1 MTMKRLFL
9 IAAIIPTLFSCTG
22 LNVKRALN
30 DVETYI
36 MESPDSALTVLE
48 SIERSSLKTQRSKA
62 HHALLHAMALDK
74 NYIDVTDDSLAQ
86 VAVDFYQKHGPMRNR
101 ARALYYLGKSYYY
114 QEEYDKAILE
124 YSKAEKIAEK
134 CDSLFLGMIYT
145 AMSYTYNN
153 TYNSIGEQTFVQKA
167 YDVFTDIDAEQYIR
181 ISKYRMAVSFHNND
195 DYDYAVKVYKEIIG
209 ESTSADYIMT
219 QSIIDMTHSML
230 EMDEVDYYTIDSLF
244 RKARNEYEAE
254 FEEKDYWA
262 WAYSL
267 YRIGKNAEANKLIEG
282 IKVSDEMTA
291 NFWKSRISAY
301 LNDYQ
306 TAYTY
311 DKLTN
316 KNQNNVIENL
326 LTESLATYQRDY
338 YRTQLESSEY
348 KIKTRTIGLIAIIIF
363 TSLLSIIIFLLIV
376 RYVKKQQEEKDRLLE
391 YAEEIK
397 RQLNDAEQ
405 NNDFSELKRKYLS
418 LYKSRFETIG
428 TLTDQYYQSE
438 GRTDF
443 ESLMFKKVTS
453 LINEV
458 KNDSKNRKAF
468 EAMLDN
474 DLDGIMTNIRNEM
487 PKLKELDYSIFSY
500 LIIGFDA
507 TTISRLLDMSVNNIY
522 AHKRRLRI
530 KIEERNPEHA
540 AQFLEILS

>member
-1 MTMKRLFL
+1 
-9 IAAIIPTLFSCTG
+9 
-22 LNVKRALN
+22 
-30 DVETYI
+30 
-36 MESPDSALTVLE
+36 MERPDSALTVLE
-48 SIERSSLKTQRSKA
+48 SIERSRLKTQRNKA
-62 HHALLHAMALDK
+62 QHALLHAMVLDK
-74 NYIDVTDDSLAQ
+74 NYIDVTDDSIAQ
-86 VAVDFYQKHGPMRNR
+86 VAVDFYQKHGPMKNR
-101 ARALYYLGKSYYY
+101 ARALYYLGIAYFNQK
-114 QEEYDKAILE
+114 QYDKAILE
-124 YSKAEKIAEK
+124 YSKAEKIAKK
-134 CDSLFLGMIYT
+134 CDSLYLGMIYT

-153 TYNSIGEQTFVQKA
+153 TYNSIGELTYAQKA
-167 YDVFTDIDAEQYIR
+167 SDVFTDINAKQYMR
-181 ISKYRMAVSFHNND
+181 SSKYRMAVSFHNND
-195 DYDYAVKVYKEIIG
+195 DYNNAVKVYNELID
-209 ESTSADYIMT
+209 ESSSIDYIMI
-219 QSIIDMTHSML
+219 QSIAGMAHSML
-230 EMDEVDYYTIDSLF
+230 EMDEVDYHIIDSLF
-244 RKARNEYEAE
+244 RKAKFEYGAE
-254 FEEKDYWA
+254 FEDKDYWA

-267 YRIGKNAEANKLIEG
+267 YRIGKNAEANKLIKG
-282 IKVSDEMTA
+282 IKVSDEMIA

-316 KNQNNVIENL
+316 KNQNKVIENL

-348 KIKTRTIGLIAIIIF
+348 KIKTRTIGLIAIIML
-363 TSLLSIIIFLLIV
+363 TTLLSIIILLLIV
-376 RYVKKQQEEKDRLLE
+376 RYVKKQQEEKDRLFE

-405 NNDFSELKRKYLS
+405 NKDYSELKRKYLS

-500 LIIGFDA
+500 LIVGFDA
-507 TTISRLLDMSVNNIY
+507 TTISCLLDESVNNIY

-540 AQFLEILS
+540 AQFLEMLS

>member
-1 MTMKRLFL
+1 MKRLFL

-36 MESPDSALTVLE
+36 MESPDSSLTVLE
-48 SIERSSLKTQRSKA
+48 SIERSRLKTQRNKA
-62 HHALLHAMALDK
+62 QHALLHAMALDK
-74 NYIDVTDDSLAQ
+74 NYIDVTDDSLAH
-86 VAVDFYQKHGPMRNR
+86 VAVDFYQKHGPLKNR
-101 ARALYYLGKSYYY
+101 ARALYYLGIAYFNQK
-114 QEEYDKAILE
+114 QYDKAILE

-153 TYNSIGEQTFVQKA
+153 TYNSIGEQTFAQNA
-167 YDVFTDIDAEQYIR
+167 YDVFTDIDAEQYMR
-181 ISKYRMAVSFHNND
+181 SSKYRMAVSFHNND
-195 DYDYAVKVYKEIIG
+195 DYNNAVKVYNELID
-209 ESTSADYIMT
+209 ESSSIDYIMI
-219 QSIIDMTHSML
+219 QSIAGMAHSML

-267 YRIGKNAEANKLIEG
+267 YRIGKKDEADKLISE
-282 IKVSDEMTA
+282 IQVSDEMTA
-291 NFWKSRISAY
+291 NFWKSRIAIYRQDYKAAY
-301 LNDYQ
+301 H
-306 TAYTY
+306 Y
-311 DKLTN
+311 DKMTVHS
-316 KNQNNVIENL
+316 QNNIINDIL
-326 LTESLATYQRDY
+326 AESLATYQTEY
-338 YRTQLESSEY
+338 YKSQLETSEY

-363 TSLLSIIIFLLIV
+363 TSFLSIIIFLLIV
-376 RYVKKQQEEKDRLLE
+376 RYVKKQQEEKDRLFE

-397 RQLNDAEQ
+397 RQLSDAEQ
-405 NNDFSELKRKYLS
+405 NNNYSVLKRKYLS

-443 ESLMFKKVTS
+443 ESLILKKVTS

-540 AQFLEILS
+540 AQFLEMLS

>member
-1 MTMKRLFL
+1 MRRFFL
-9 IAAIIPTLFSCTG
+9 IIATLGSILSCTSHNISRT
-22 LNVKRALN
+22 LKNV
-30 DVETYI
+30 ESYI
-36 MESPDSALTVLE
+36 MERPDSALTVLE
-48 SIERSSLKTQRSKA
+48 SIERSSLKTQRSMA

-74 NYIDVTDDSLAQ
+74 NYIDVTDDSIAQ
-86 VAVDFYQKHGPMRNR
+86 VAVDYFQKHGPMKNR
-101 ARALYYLGKSYYY
+101 ARALYYLGVAYFNQK
-114 QEEYDKAILE
+114 EYDKAILE
-124 YSKAEKIAEK
+124 YSKAEKVAEK
-134 CDSLFLGMIYT
+134 CDSLYLGMIYT
-145 AMSYTYNN
+145 AMSYAYNN
-153 TYNSIGEQTFVQKA
+153 TYNSIGELTYAQKA
-167 YDVFTDIDAEQYIR
+167 SDVFTDINAEQYIR
-181 ISKYRMAVSFHNND
+181 SSKYRMAVSLHNND
-195 DYDYAVKVYKEIIG
+195 DYDNAVKIFKELID
-209 ESTSADYIMT
+209 ESKSADYIMT
-219 QSIIDMTHSML
+219 QSTIDMAHSIL
-230 EMDEVDYYTIDSLF
+230 EMEEVDYINIDSLF
-244 RKARNEYEAE
+244 RKAKNEYGAG
-254 FEEKDYWA
+254 FEDEDYWA

-267 YRIGKNAEANKLIEG
+267 YRIGKKAEADKLISE
-282 IKVSDEMTA
+282 IQVSDEMTA
-291 NFWKSRISAY
+291 NFWKSRIAVYRQDYKAAY
-301 LNDYQ
+301 H
-306 TAYTY
+306 Y
-311 DKLTN
+311 DKMTVHS
-316 KNQNNVIENL
+316 QNNIINDIL
-326 LTESLATYQRDY
+326 SESLATYQTEY
-338 YRTQLESSEY
+338 YKSQLETSEY

-363 TSLLSIIIFLLIV
+363 TSFLSIIIFLLIV
-376 RYVKKQQEEKDRLLE
+376 RYIKRQQEEKNKLFE

-474 DLDGIMTNIRNEM
+474 DLNGIMTNIRNEM

-500 LIIGFDA
+500 LIVGFDA

-540 AQFLEILS
+540 AQFLEMLI

>member
-1 MTMKRLFL
+1 MRRFFL
-9 IAAIIPTLFSCTG
+9 IIATLGSILSCTSHNISRT
-22 LNVKRALN
+22 LKNV
-30 DVETYI
+30 ESYI
-36 MESPDSALTVLE
+36 MERPDSALTVLE
-48 SIERSSLKTQRSKA
+48 SIERSHLKTPRNRA

-74 NYIDVTDDSLAQ
+74 NYIDVTDDSIAQ
-86 VAVDFYQKHGPMRNR
+86 VAVDYYSRKGADKNK
-101 ARALYYLGKSYYY
+101 ARAYYYLGLAYYY

-124 YSKAEKIAEK
+124 YSKAERIAEK
-134 CDSLFLGMIYT
+134 CDSLYLGMAYATMSHIY
-145 AMSYTYNN
+145 NR
-153 TYNSIGEQTFVQKA
+153 TYNSHVELIYAQKA

-219 QSIIDMTHSML
+219 QSIIDMAHSML

-244 RKARNEYEAE
+244 RKARNEYKAE

-267 YRIGKNAEANKLIEG
+267 YRIGKNTEADKLIEG
-282 IKVSDEMTA
+282 IKGSDEIIA
-291 NFWKSRISAY
+291 HFWKSRIAAY
-301 LNDYQ
+301 LKDYEA
-306 TAYTY
+306 AYIY
-311 DKLTN
+311 DKSTVKDQN
-316 KNQNNVIENL
+316 KIVENL

-338 YRTQLESSEY
+338 YQTQLESSEY
-348 KIKTRTIGLIAIIIF
+348 KVKVRTIGLIVIITLTF
-363 TSLLSIIIFLLIV
+363 LLSIIIFLLIA
-376 RYVKKQQEEKDRLLE
+376 RYIKKQQEEKDKLFE

-397 RQLNDAEQ
+397 RQLNEAEQ
-405 NNDFSELKRKYLS
+405 NNDYSLLKRKYLA

-428 TLTDQYYQSE
+428 TLTDQYFQAD
-438 GRTDF
+438 GRTDI

-458 KNDSKNRKAF
+458 KNDSKNRKVF

-487 PKLKELDYSIFSY
+487 PKLKELDFSIFSY
-500 LIIGFDA
+500 LIVGFDA
-507 TTISRLLDMSVNNIY
+507 TTISRLLDISVNNIY
-522 AHKRRLRI
+522 AHKHRLRI

-540 AQFLEILS
+540 AQFLEMLS

>member
-1 MTMKRLFL
+1 MRRFFL
-9 IAAIIPTLFSCTG
+9 IIATLGSILSCTSHNISRT
-22 LNVKRALN
+22 LKNV
-30 DVETYI
+30 ESYI
-36 MESPDSALTVLE
+36 MERPDSALTVLE
-48 SIERSSLKTQRSKA
+48 SIERSRLKTQRNKA
-62 HHALLHAMALDK
+62 QHALLHAMVLDK
-74 NYIDVTDDSLAQ
+74 NYIDVTDDSIAQ
-86 VAVDFYQKHGPMRNR
+86 VAVDFYQKHGPMKNR
-101 ARALYYLGKSYYY
+101 ARALYYLGIAYFNQK
-114 QEEYDKAILE
+114 QYDKAILE
-124 YSKAEKIAEK
+124 YSKAEKIAKK
-134 CDSLFLGMIYT
+134 CDSLYLGMIYT

-153 TYNSIGEQTFVQKA
+153 TYNSIGELTYAQKA
-167 YDVFTDIDAEQYIR
+167 SDVFTDINAKQYMR
-181 ISKYRMAVSFHNND
+181 SSKYRMAVSFHNND
-195 DYDYAVKVYKEIIG
+195 DYNNAVKVYNELID
-209 ESTSADYIMT
+209 ESSSIDYIMI
-219 QSIIDMTHSML
+219 QSIAGMAHSML
-230 EMDEVDYYTIDSLF
+230 EMDEVDYHIIDSLF
-244 RKARNEYEAE
+244 RKAKFEYGAE
-254 FEEKDYWA
+254 FEDKDYWA

-267 YRIGKNAEANKLIEG
+267 YRIGKNAEANKLIKG
-282 IKVSDEMTA
+282 IKVSDEMIA

-316 KNQNNVIENL
+316 KNQNKVIENL

-348 KIKTRTIGLIAIIIF
+348 KIKTRTIGLIAIIML
-363 TSLLSIIIFLLIV
+363 TTLLSIIILLLIV
-376 RYVKKQQEEKDRLLE
+376 RYVKKQQEEKDRLFE

-474 DLDGIMTNIRNEM
+474 DLDGIITNIRNEM

-530 KIEERNPEHA
+530 KIEELNPEHA
-540 AQFLEILS
+540 SQFLEILS

>member
-1 MTMKRLFL
+1 MKRLFL
-9 IAAIIPTLFSCTG
+9 IAAIIPTLFSCTD
-22 LNVKRALN
+22 LNVKRVLN

-62 HHALLHAMALDK
+62 HHALLHAMAFDK

-101 ARALYYLGKSYYY
+101 ARALYYLGKSYFY
-114 QEEYDKAILE
+114 QKEYDKAILE

-153 TYNSIGEQTFVQKA
+153 TYNSIGEQTFAQKA

-181 ISKYRMAVSFHNND
+181 SSKYRMAVSLHNND
-195 DYDYAVKVYKEIIG
+195 DYDNAVKVYKEIIG

-244 RKARNEYEAE
+244 RKARKEYEAE

-267 YRIGKNAEANKLIEG
+267 YRIGKKDEADKLISE
-282 IKVSDEMTA
+282 IQVSDEMTA
-291 NFWKSRISAY
+291 NFWKSRIAIYRQDYKAAY
-301 LNDYQ
+301 H
-306 TAYTY
+306 Y
-311 DKLTN
+311 DKMTVHS
-316 KNQNNVIENL
+316 QNNIINDIL
-326 LTESLATYQRDY
+326 AESLATYQTEY
-338 YRTQLESSEY
+338 YKSQLETSEY

-376 RYVKKQQEEKDRLLE
+376 RYVKKQQEEKDRLFE

-405 NNDFSELKRKYLS
+405 DNDYSELKRKYLS

-474 DLDGIMTNIRNEM
+474 DLDGIMTNIRSEM

-500 LIIGFDA
+500 LIVGFDA
-507 TTISRLLDMSVNNIY
+507 TTISRLLDESVNNIY
-522 AHKRRLRI
+522 ARKRRLRI
-530 KIEERNPEHA
+530 KIKERNPEHA
-540 AQFLEILS
+540 AQFLEMIN

>member
-1 MTMKRLFL
+1 MRRFFL
-9 IAAIIPTLFSCTG
+9 IIATLGSILSCTSHNISRT
-22 LNVKRALN
+22 LKNV
-30 DVETYI
+30 ESYI
-36 MESPDSALTVLE
+36 MERPDSALTVLE
-48 SIERSSLKTQRSKA
+48 SIERSSLKTQRSMA

-74 NYIDVTDDSLAQ
+74 NYIDVTDDSIAQ
-86 VAVDFYQKHGPMRNR
+86 VAVDYFQKHGPMKNR
-101 ARALYYLGKSYYY
+101 ARALYYLGVAYFNQK
-114 QEEYDKAILE
+114 EYDKAILE
-124 YSKAEKIAEK
+124 YSKAEKVAEK
-134 CDSLFLGMIYT
+134 CDSLYLGMIYT
-145 AMSYTYNN
+145 AMSYAYNN
-153 TYNSIGEQTFVQKA
+153 TYNSIGELTYAQKA
-167 YDVFTDIDAEQYIR
+167 SDVFTDINAEQYIR
-181 ISKYRMAVSFHNND
+181 SSKYRMAVSLHNND
-195 DYDYAVKVYKEIIG
+195 DYDNAVKIFKELID
-209 ESTSADYIMT
+209 ESKSADYIMT
-219 QSIIDMTHSML
+219 QSTIDMAHSIL
-230 EMDEVDYYTIDSLF
+230 EMEEVDYINIDSLF
-244 RKARNEYEAE
+244 RKAKNEYGAG
-254 FEEKDYWA
+254 FEDEDYWA

-267 YRIGKNAEANKLIEG
+267 YRIGKKAEADKLISE
-282 IKVSDEMTA
+282 IQVSDEMTA
-291 NFWKSRISAY
+291 NFWKSRIAVYRQDYKAAY
-301 LNDYQ
+301 H
-306 TAYTY
+306 Y
-311 DKLTN
+311 DKMTVHS
-316 KNQNNVIENL
+316 QNNIINDIL
-326 LTESLATYQRDY
+326 SESLATYQTEY
-338 YRTQLESSEY
+338 YKSQLETSEY

-363 TSLLSIIIFLLIV
+363 TSFLSIIIFLLIV
-376 RYVKKQQEEKDRLLE
+376 RYIKRQQEEKNKLFE

-474 DLDGIMTNIRNEM
+474 DLDGIITNIRNEM

-500 LIIGFDA
+500 LIVGFDA

-540 AQFLEILS
+540 AQFLEMLS

>member
-1 MTMKRLFL
+1 MRRFFL
-9 IAAIIPTLFSCTG
+9 IIATLGSILSCTSHNISRT
-22 LNVKRALN
+22 LKNV
-30 DVETYI
+30 ESYI
-36 MESPDSALTVLE
+36 MERPDSALTVLE
-48 SIERSSLKTQRSKA
+48 SIERSSLKTQRNKA
-62 HHALLHAMALDK
+62 HHALLYAMALDK
-74 NYIDVTDDSLAQ
+74 NYIDVTNDSIAQ
-86 VAVDFYQKHGPMRNR
+86 VAVDFYQKRGPIKNR
-101 ARALYYLGKSYYY
+101 ARAHYYLGKSFFY
-114 QEEYDKAILE
+114 QSEYDKAILE
-124 YSKAEKIAEK
+124 YSKAEKVAEK
-134 CDSLFLGMIYT
+134 CDSLYLGIIYT

-153 TYNSIGEQTFVQKA
+153 TYNSIGELTYAQKA
-167 YDVFTDIDAEQYIR
+167 SDVFTDINAKQYMR
-181 ISKYRMAVSFHNND
+181 SSKYRMAVSFHNND
-195 DYDYAVKVYKEIIG
+195 DYNNAVKVYNELID
-209 ESTSADYIMT
+209 ESSSIDYIMI
-219 QSIIDMTHSML
+219 QSIAGMAHSML
-230 EMDEVDYYTIDSLF
+230 EMDEVDYHIIDSLF
-244 RKARNEYEAE
+244 RKAKFEYGAE
-254 FEEKDYWA
+254 FEDKDYWA

-291 NFWKSRISAY
+291 NFWKSRIAAY

-306 TAYTY
+306 AAYNY

-348 KIKTRTIGLIAIIIF
+348 KIKTRTIGLIAIIML
-363 TSLLSIIIFLLIV
+363 TTLLSIIILLLIV
-376 RYVKKQQEEKDRLLE
+376 RYVKKQQEEKDRLFE

-405 NNDFSELKRKYLS
+405 NKDYSELKRKYLS

-458 KNDSKNRKAF
+458 KNDSKNRKVF

-487 PKLKELDYSIFSY
+487 PKLKELDFSIFSY
-500 LIIGFDA
+500 LIVGFDA
-507 TTISRLLDMSVNNIY
+507 TTISRLLDISVNNIY

-540 AQFLEILS
+540 AQFLEMLS

>member
-1 MTMKRLFL
+1 MKRLFL

-22 LNVKRALN
+22 LNVKHVLN

-74 NYIDVTDDSLAQ
+74 NYIDVTDDSIAQ
-86 VAVDFYQKHGPMRNR
+86 VAVDFYQKRGPMRNR
-101 ARALYYLGKSYYY
+101 ARALYYLGVAYFNQK
-114 QEEYDKAILE
+114 EYDKAILE
-124 YSKAEKIAEK
+124 YSKAEEVSKN
-134 CDSLFLGMIYT
+134 CDSLYLGMTY
-145 AMSYTYNN
+145 ASMSYTYNQ
-153 TYNSIGEQTFVQKA
+153 TYNSIEELNCINKA
-167 YDVFTDIDAEQYIR
+167 IEVFEAINADNYIR
-181 ISKYRMAVSFHNND
+181 S
-195 DYDYAVKVYKEIIG
+195 VKFSLGVGYQNTDNYNSALKIFKEII
-209 ESTSADYIMT
+209 ESSDDI
-219 QSIIDMTHSML
+219 
-230 EMDEVDYYTIDSLF
+230 DYYTIKALLCSAHCMIETDSVDYITVNNIFTKVKDYQADLT
-244 RKARNEYEAE
+244 
-254 FEEKDYWA
+254 EKDYWA

-267 YRIGKNAEANKLIEG
+267 YRTGKKAEAKKLIDG

-291 NFWKSRISAY
+291 NFWKSRIAAY

-306 TAYTY
+306 KAYIY
-311 DKLTN
+311 DELTD
-316 KNQNNVIENL
+316 KSQNNVVENI

-338 YRTQLESSEY
+338 YQTQLESTKY
-348 KIKTRTIGLIAIIIF
+348 KVKTRTIGLIAIIIF
-363 TSLLSIIIFLLIV
+363 TSLLSIIIFLLII
-376 RYVKKQQEEKDRLLE
+376 RYIKKQQTEKDRLLE

-405 NNDFSELKRKYLS
+405 NNDYSELKRKYLS

-428 TLTDQYYQSE
+428 TLTDQYFQTD
-438 GRTDF
+438 GRTDI

-474 DLDGIMTNIRNEM
+474 DLDGIMTNIRREM

-500 LIIGFDA
+500 LIVGFDA

-540 AQFLEILS
+540 VQFLEMLS

>member
-30 DVETYI
+30 DVEAYI

-62 HHALLHAMALDK
+62 HHALLHARALDK

-101 ARALYYLGKSYYY
+101 ARALYYLGVAYFNQK
-114 QEEYDKAILE
+114 EYDKAILE
-124 YSKAEKIAEK
+124 YSKAEKVAEK
-134 CDSLFLGMIYT
+134 CDSLYLGMIYT
-145 AMSYTYNN
+145 AMSYAYNN
-153 TYNSIGEQTFVQKA
+153 TYNSIGELTYAQKA
-167 YDVFTDIDAEQYIR
+167 SNVFTDINAEQYIR
-181 ISKYRMAVSFHNND
+181 SSKYRMAVSLHNND
-195 DYDYAVKVYKEIIG
+195 NYDNAVKIFKEIID
-209 ESTSADYIMT
+209 ESKSADYIMT
-219 QSIIDMTHSML
+219 QSTIDMAHSIL
-230 EMDEVDYYTIDSLF
+230 EMEEVDYINIDSLF
-244 RKARNEYEAE
+244 RKAKNEYGAG
-254 FEEKDYWA
+254 FEDKDYWA

-267 YRIGKNAEANKLIEG
+267 YRIEKKAEADKLISE
-282 IKVSDEMTA
+282 IQVSDEMTA
-291 NFWKSRISAY
+291 NFWKSRIAVYRQDYKAAY
-301 LNDYQ
+301 H
-306 TAYTY
+306 Y
-311 DKLTN
+311 DKMTVHS
-316 KNQNNVIENL
+316 QNNIINDIL
-326 LTESLATYQRDY
+326 AESLATYQTEY
-338 YRTQLESSEY
+338 YKSQLETSEY

-363 TSLLSIIIFLLIV
+363 TSFLSIIIFLLIV
-376 RYVKKQQEEKDRLLE
+376 RYIKRQQEEKDKLFE

-474 DLDGIMTNIRNEM
+474 DLDGIMTNIRSEM

-500 LIIGFDA
+500 LIVGFDA
-507 TTISRLLDMSVNNIY
+507 TTISRLLDESVNNIY
-522 AHKRRLRI
+522 ARKRRLRI

>member
-1 MTMKRLFL
+1 MRRFFL
-9 IAAIIPTLFSCTG
+9 IIATLGSILSCTSHNISRT
-22 LNVKRALN
+22 LKNV
-30 DVETYI
+30 ESYI
-36 MESPDSALTVLE
+36 MERPDSALTVLE

-86 VAVDFYQKHGPMRNR
+86 VAVDFYQKRGPMRNR
-101 ARALYYLGKSYYY
+101 ARAQYYLGVAYFNQK
-114 QEEYDKAILE
+114 EYDKAILE

-134 CDSLFLGMIYT
+134 CDSLYLGIIYT

-153 TYNSIGEQTFVQKA
+153 TYNSIGELTYAKKA
-167 YDVFTDIDAEQYIR
+167 SDVFTEIYAGQYIR
-181 ISKYRMAVSFHNND
+181 SSKYRMAISFHNND
-195 DYDYAVKVYKEIIG
+195 DYENAVKVFKEIID
-209 ESTSADYIMT
+209 ESTSADYIMS
-219 QSIIDMTHSML
+219 QSTIDMAHSMI

-244 RKARNEYEAE
+244 RKARNEYKAE

-282 IKVSDEMTA
+282 IKVSDEMIA

-316 KNQNNVIENL
+316 KNQNKVIENL

-338 YRTQLESSEY
+338 YQSQLESSEY
-348 KIKTRTIGLIAIIIF
+348 KIKTRTIGLIVIIIL
-363 TSLLSIIIFLLIV
+363 TILLSIITFLLIV
-376 RYVKKQQEEKDRLLE
+376 RYIKRQQEEKNKLFE

-474 DLDGIMTNIRNEM
+474 DLNGIMTNIRNEM

-540 AQFLEILS
+540 AQFLEMLI

>member
-1 MTMKRLFL
+1 MRRFFL
-9 IAAIIPTLFSCTG
+9 IIATLGSILSCTSHNISRT
-22 LNVKRALN
+22 LKNV
-30 DVETYI
+30 ESYI
-36 MESPDSALTVLE
+36 MERPDSALTVLE
-48 SIERSSLKTQRSKA
+48 SIERSSLKTQRNKA
-62 HHALLHAMALDK
+62 HHALLYAMALDK
-74 NYIDVTDDSLAQ
+74 NYIDVTNDSIAQ
-86 VAVDFYQKHGPMRNR
+86 VAVDFYQKRGPIKNR
-101 ARALYYLGKSYYY
+101 ARAHYYLGKSFFY
-114 QEEYDKAILE
+114 QSEYDKAILE
-124 YSKAEKIAEK
+124 YSKAEKVAEK
-134 CDSLFLGMIYT
+134 CDSLYLGMTY
-145 AMSYTYNN
+145 ASMSYTYNQ
-153 TYNSIGEQTFVQKA
+153 TYNSIEELKCIHKA
-167 YDVFTDIDAEQYIR
+167 VDVFEAIKADNYIR
-181 ISKYRMAVSFHNND
+181 SVKFSLGVGYQNTD
-195 DYDYAVKVYKEIIG
+195 DYNSALKIFKEII
-209 ESTSADYIMT
+209 ESSNI
-219 QSIIDMTHSML
+219 
-230 EMDEVDYYTIDSLF
+230 VDYYTIQSLLCSAHCMIETDAVDYITINNIF
-244 RKARNEYEAE
+244 SKVKKYQTELTEN
-254 FEEKDYWA
+254 DYWA

-267 YRIGKNAEANKLIEG
+267 YRIGKNAEANKLIKG
-282 IKVSDEMTA
+282 IKVSDEMIA

-316 KNQNNVIENL
+316 KNQNKVIENL

-348 KIKTRTIGLIAIIIF
+348 KIKTRTIGLIAIIML
-363 TSLLSIIIFLLIV
+363 TTLLSIIILLLIV
-376 RYVKKQQEEKDRLLE
+376 RYVKKQQEEKDRLFE

-405 NNDFSELKRKYLS
+405 NKDYSELKRKYLS

-458 KNDSKNRKAF
+458 KNDSKNRKVF

-487 PKLKELDYSIFSY
+487 PKLKELDFSIFSY
-500 LIIGFDA
+500 LIVGFDA
-507 TTISRLLDMSVNNIY
+507 TTISRLLDISVNNIY

-540 AQFLEILS
+540 AQFLEMLS

>member
-1 MTMKRLFL
+1 MRRFFL
-9 IAAIIPTLFSCTG
+9 IIATLGSILSCTSHNISRT
-22 LNVKRALN
+22 LKNV
-30 DVETYI
+30 ESYI
-36 MESPDSALTVLE
+36 MERPDSALTVLE
-48 SIERSSLKTQRSKA
+48 SIERSSLKTQRNKA
-62 HHALLHAMALDK
+62 HHALLYAMALDK
-74 NYIDVTDDSLAQ
+74 NYIDVTNDSIAQ
-86 VAVDFYQKHGPMRNR
+86 VAVDFYQKHGPMKNR
-101 ARALYYLGKSYYY
+101 ARALYYLGIAYFNQK
-114 QEEYDKAILE
+114 QYDKAILE
-124 YSKAEKIAEK
+124 YSKAEKIAKK
-134 CDSLFLGMIYT
+134 CDSLYLGMIYT

-153 TYNSIGEQTFVQKA
+153 TYNSIGELTYAQKA
-167 YDVFTDIDAEQYIR
+167 SDVFTDINAKQYMR
-181 ISKYRMAVSFHNND
+181 SSKYRMAVSFHNND
-195 DYDYAVKVYKEIIG
+195 DYNNAVKVYNELID
-209 ESTSADYIMT
+209 ESSSIDYIMI
-219 QSIIDMTHSML
+219 QSIAGMAHSML
-230 EMDEVDYYTIDSLF
+230 EMDEVDYHIIDSLF
-244 RKARNEYEAE
+244 RKAKFEYGAE
-254 FEEKDYWA
+254 FEDKDYWA

-267 YRIGKNAEANKLIEG
+267 YRIGKNAEANKLIKG
-282 IKVSDEMTA
+282 IKVSDEMIA

-316 KNQNNVIENL
+316 KNQNKVIENL

-348 KIKTRTIGLIAIIIF
+348 KIKTRTIGLIAIIIL
-363 TSLLSIIIFLLIV
+363 TTLLSIIIFLLII
-376 RYVKKQQEEKDRLLE
+376 RYVKKQQEEKDRLFE

-405 NNDFSELKRKYLS
+405 NKDYSELKRKYLS

-458 KNDSKNRKAF
+458 KNDSKNRKVF

-487 PKLKELDYSIFSY
+487 PKLKELDFSIFSY
-500 LIIGFDA
+500 LIVGFDA
-507 TTISRLLDMSVNNIY
+507 TTISRLLDISVNNIY

-540 AQFLEILS
+540 AQFLEMLS

>member
-1 MTMKRLFL
+1 MKRLFL
-9 IAAIIPTLFSCTG
+9 ITVTLGSLLSCTSVNISRT
-22 LNVKRALN
+22 LK

-36 MESPDSALTVLE
+36 MDRPDSALTVLE

-74 NYIDVTDDSLAQ
+74 NYIDVTDDSIAQ
-86 VAVDFYQKHGPMRNR
+86 IAVDFYQKRGPMRNQ
-101 ARALYYLGKSYYY
+101 ARVLYYLGVAYFNQK
-114 QEEYDKAILE
+114 EYDKAILE
-124 YSKAEKIAEK
+124 FSKAEKIAEM
-134 CDSLFLGMIYT
+134 CDSLYLGMIYT

-153 TYNSIGEQTFVQKA
+153 TYNSISELTYAQKA
-167 YDVFTDIDAEQYIR
+167 SDVFIEIHAEQYIR
-181 ISKYRMAVSFHNND
+181 SSKYRMAVSFHNND
-195 DYDYAVKVYKEIIG
+195 DYYNAVKVFKEIID
-209 ESTSADYIMT
+209 ESSSADYIMI
-219 QSIIDMTHSML
+219 QSIKDMAHSML
-230 EMDEVDYYTIDSLF
+230 EMEAVDYHIIDSLF
-244 RKARNEYEAE
+244 TKAGNEYGAE
-254 FEEKDYWA
+254 FEDKDYWA

-267 YRIGKNAEANKLIEG
+267 YRIGEKTEADKLISE
-282 IKVSDEMTA
+282 IHISDEMTA
-291 NFWKSRISAY
+291 NFWKSRIAAY

-306 TAYTY
+306 SAYTY

-316 KNQNNVIENL
+316 KNLNKVVESL

-338 YRTQLESSEY
+338 YQTQLESSEY
-348 KIKTRTIGLIAIIIF
+348 KVKTRTIGLIAIL
-363 TSLLSIIIFLLIV
+363 TLTVLMSIIISLLIV
-376 RYVKKQQEEKDRLLE
+376 RYIKKQQEEKDKLFE

-405 NNDFSELKRKYLS
+405 NNDYSELKRKYLS

-428 TLTDQYYQSE
+428 TLTDQYFQTD
-438 GRTDF
+438 GRTDI
-443 ESLMFKKVTS
+443 ESLMFKKVSS

-474 DLDGIMTNIRNEM
+474 DLDGIMTNIRSEM
-487 PKLKELDYSIFSY
+487 PKLKELDYDIFSY
-500 LIIGFDA
+500 LIVGFDA

-530 KIEERNPEHA
+530 KIKERNPEHA
-540 AQFLEILS
+540 AQFLEMLD

>member
-1 MTMKRLFL
+1 MRRFFL
-9 IAAIIPTLFSCTG
+9 IIATLGSILSCTSHNISRT
-22 LNVKRALN
+22 LKNV
-30 DVETYI
+30 ESYI
-36 MESPDSALTVLE
+36 MERPDSALTVLE
-48 SIERSSLKTQRSKA
+48 SIERSSLKTQRNKA
-62 HHALLHAMALDK
+62 HHALLYAMALDK
-74 NYIDVTDDSLAQ
+74 NYIDVTNDSIAQ
-86 VAVDFYQKHGPMRNR
+86 VAVDFYQKRGPIKNR
-101 ARALYYLGKSYYY
+101 ARAHYYLGKSFFY
-114 QEEYDKAILE
+114 QSEYDKAILE
-124 YSKAEKIAEK
+124 YSKAEKVAEK
-134 CDSLFLGMIYT
+134 CDSLYLGMTY
-145 AMSYTYNN
+145 ASMSYTYNQ
-153 TYNSIGEQTFVQKA
+153 TYNSIEELKCIHKA
-167 YDVFTDIDAEQYIR
+167 VDVFEAIKADNYIR
-181 ISKYRMAVSFHNND
+181 SVKFSLGVGYQNTD
-195 DYDYAVKVYKEIIG
+195 DYNSALKIFKEII
-209 ESTSADYIMT
+209 ESSNI
-219 QSIIDMTHSML
+219 
-230 EMDEVDYYTIDSLF
+230 VDYYTIQSLLCSAHCMIETDAVDYITINNIF
-244 RKARNEYEAE
+244 SKVKKYQTELTEN
-254 FEEKDYWA
+254 DYWA

-291 NFWKSRISAY
+291 NFWKSRIAAY

-306 TAYTY
+306 AAYNY

-348 KIKTRTIGLIAIIIF
+348 KIKTRTIGLIAIIIL
-363 TSLLSIIIFLLIV
+363 TTLLSIIIFLLII

-458 KNDSKNRKAF
+458 KNDSKNRKVF

-487 PKLKELDYSIFSY
+487 PKLKELDFSIFSY
-500 LIIGFDA
+500 LIVGFDA
-507 TTISRLLDMSVNNIY
+507 TTISRLLDISVNNIY

-540 AQFLEILS
+540 AQFLEMLS

>member
-1 MTMKRLFL
+1 MKRLFL

-86 VAVDFYQKHGPMRNR
+86 VAVDFYQKRGPMKNY
-101 ARALYYLGKSYYY
+101 ARALYYLGVAYFNQK
-114 QEEYDKAILE
+114 EYDKAILE
-124 YSKAEKIAEK
+124 YSKAEKIAER
-134 CDSLFLGMIYT
+134 CDSLYLGMTY
-145 AMSYTYNN
+145 ASMSYTYNR
-153 TYNSIGEQTFVQKA
+153 TYNSIEELRYINKA
-167 YDVFTDIDAEQYIR
+167 KEIFETIKADSYIR
-181 ISKYRMAVSFHNND
+181 SVKFSLGVGYQNTD
-195 DYDYAVKVYKEIIG
+195 DYHSALIIYKDII
-209 ESTSADYIMT
+209 ESSDVI
-219 QSIIDMTHSML
+219 
-230 EMDEVDYYTIDSLF
+230 DYYTIQSLLCSAHAMMEIDTVDYMSINKIF
-244 RKARNEYEAE
+244 SKIKDYQAE
-254 FEEKDYWA
+254 LTEKDYWA

-267 YRIGKNAEANKLIEG
+267 YRIGKNTEADKLIEG
-282 IKVSDEMTA
+282 IKGSDEIIA
-291 NFWKSRISAY
+291 HFWKSRIAAY
-301 LNDYQ
+301 LKDYEA
-306 TAYTY
+306 AYIY
-311 DKLTN
+311 DKSTVKDQN
-316 KNQNNVIENL
+316 KIVENL

-338 YRTQLESSEY
+338 YQTQLESSEY
-348 KIKTRTIGLIAIIIF
+348 KVKVRTIGLIVIITLTF
-363 TSLLSIIIFLLIV
+363 LLSIIIFLLIA
-376 RYVKKQQEEKDRLLE
+376 RYIKKQQEEKDKLFE

-397 RQLNDAEQ
+397 RQLNEAEQ
-405 NNDFSELKRKYLS
+405 NNDYSLLKRKYLA

-458 KNDSKNRKAF
+458 KNDSQNRKAF

-507 TTISRLLDMSVNNIY
+507 TTISRLLDISVNNIY

-540 AQFLEILS
+540 AQFLEMLS

>member
-1 MTMKRLFL
+1 MRRFFL
-9 IAAIIPTLFSCTG
+9 IIATLGSILSCTSHNISRT
-22 LNVKRALN
+22 LKNV
-30 DVETYI
+30 ESYI
-36 MESPDSALTVLE
+36 MERTDSALTVLE

-86 VAVDFYQKHGPMRNR
+86 VAVDFYQKRGTMKNYS
-101 ARALYYLGKSYYY
+101 RALYYLGVAYFY

-124 YSKAEKIAEK
+124 YSKAEKVAEK
-134 CDSLFLGMIYT
+134 CDSLYLGIIYT

-153 TYNSIGEQTFVQKA
+153 TYNSIGEQTFAQKA
-167 YDVFTDIDAEQYIR
+167 YDVFTDINAEQYIR
-181 ISKYRMAVSFHNND
+181 SSKYRMAVSLHNND
-195 DYDYAVKVYKEIIG
+195 DYDNAVKVYKEIIG

-267 YRIGKNAEANKLIEG
+267 YRIGKNAEANKLIKG
-282 IKVSDEMTA
+282 IKVSDEMIA

-301 LNDYQ
+301 LNDYH

-316 KNQNNVIENL
+316 KNQNKVIENL

-348 KIKTRTIGLIAIIIF
+348 KIKTRTIGLIAIIML
-363 TSLLSIIIFLLIV
+363 TTLLSIIIFLLIV

-405 NNDFSELKRKYLS
+405 NNDYSELKRKYLS

-468 EAMLDN
+468 EVMLDN
-474 DLDGIMTNIRNEM
+474 DLDGIMTNIRSEM

-540 AQFLEILS
+540 AQFLEMLS

>member
-1 MTMKRLFL
+1 MKRLFL

-36 MESPDSALTVLE
+36 MESPDSSLTVLE
-48 SIERSSLKTQRSKA
+48 SIERSRLKTQRNKA
-62 HHALLHAMALDK
+62 QHALLHAMALDK
-74 NYIDVTDDSLAQ
+74 NYIDVTDDSLAH
-86 VAVDFYQKHGPMRNR
+86 VAVDFYQKHGPLKNR
-101 ARALYYLGKSYYY
+101 ARALYYLGIAYFNQK
-114 QEEYDKAILE
+114 QYDKAILE

-153 TYNSIGEQTFVQKA
+153 TYNSIGEQTFAQNA
-167 YDVFTDIDAEQYIR
+167 YDVFTDIDAEQYMR
-181 ISKYRMAVSFHNND
+181 SSKYRMAVSFHNND
-195 DYDYAVKVYKEIIG
+195 DYNNAVKVYNELID
-209 ESTSADYIMT
+209 ESSSIDYIMI
-219 QSIIDMTHSML
+219 QSIAGMAHSML

-267 YRIGKNAEANKLIEG
+267 YRIGKKDEADKLISE
-282 IKVSDEMTA
+282 IQVSDEMTA
-291 NFWKSRISAY
+291 NFWKSRIAIYRQDYKAAY
-301 LNDYQ
+301 H
-306 TAYTY
+306 Y
-311 DKLTN
+311 DKMTVHS
-316 KNQNNVIENL
+316 QNNIINDIL
-326 LTESLATYQRDY
+326 AESLATYQTEY
-338 YRTQLESSEY
+338 YKSQLETSEY

-363 TSLLSIIIFLLIV
+363 TSFLSIIIFLLIV
-376 RYVKKQQEEKDRLLE
+376 RYVKKQQEEKDRLFE

-397 RQLNDAEQ
+397 RQLSDAEQ
-405 NNDFSELKRKYLS
+405 NNNYSVLKRKYLS

-540 AQFLEILS
+540 AQFLEMLS

>member
-1 MTMKRLFL
+1 MRRFFL
-9 IAAIIPTLFSCTG
+9 IIATLGSILSCTSHNISRT
-22 LNVKRALN
+22 LKNV
-30 DVETYI
+30 ESYI
-36 MESPDSALTVLE
+36 MERPDSALTVLE
-48 SIERSSLKTQRSKA
+48 SIERSRLKTQRNKA
-62 HHALLHAMALDK
+62 QHALLHAMVLDK
-74 NYIDVTDDSLAQ
+74 NYIDVTDDSIAQ
-86 VAVDFYQKHGPMRNR
+86 VAVDFYQKHGPMKNR
-101 ARALYYLGKSYYY
+101 ARALYYLGIAYFNQK
-114 QEEYDKAILE
+114 QYDKAILE
-124 YSKAEKIAEK
+124 YSKAEKIAKK
-134 CDSLFLGMIYT
+134 CDSLYLGMIYT

-153 TYNSIGEQTFVQKA
+153 TYNSIGELTYAQKA
-167 YDVFTDIDAEQYIR
+167 SDVFTDINAKQYMR
-181 ISKYRMAVSFHNND
+181 SSKYRMAVSFHNND
-195 DYDYAVKVYKEIIG
+195 DYNNAVKVYNELID
-209 ESTSADYIMT
+209 ESSSIDYIMI
-219 QSIIDMTHSML
+219 QSIAGMAHSML
-230 EMDEVDYYTIDSLF
+230 EMDEVDYHIIDSLF
-244 RKARNEYEAE
+244 RKAKFEYGAE
-254 FEEKDYWA
+254 FEDKDYWA

-267 YRIGKNAEANKLIEG
+267 YRIGKNAEANKLIKG
-282 IKVSDEMTA
+282 IKVSDEMIA

-316 KNQNNVIENL
+316 KNQNKVIENL

-348 KIKTRTIGLIAIIIF
+348 KIKTRTIGLIAIIML
-363 TSLLSIIIFLLIV
+363 TTLLSIIILLLIV
-376 RYVKKQQEEKDRLLE
+376 RYVKKQQEEKDRLFE

-405 NNDFSELKRKYLS
+405 NKDYSELKRKYLS

-458 KNDSKNRKAF
+458 KNDSKNRKVF

-487 PKLKELDYSIFSY
+487 PKLKELDFSIFSY
-500 LIIGFDA
+500 LIVGFDA
-507 TTISRLLDMSVNNIY
+507 TTISRLLDISVNNIY

-530 KIEERNPEHA
+530 KIEERNPEHV

>member
-1 MTMKRLFL
+1 MRRFFL
-9 IAAIIPTLFSCTG
+9 IIATLGSILSCTSHNISRT
-22 LNVKRALN
+22 LKNV
-30 DVETYI
+30 ESYI
-36 MESPDSALTVLE
+36 MERPDSALTVLE
-48 SIERSSLKTQRSKA
+48 SIERSSLKTQRSMA

-74 NYIDVTDDSLAQ
+74 NYIDVTDDSIAQ
-86 VAVDFYQKHGPMRNR
+86 VAVDFYQKHGPMKNR
-101 ARALYYLGKSYYY
+101 ARALYYLGIAYFNQK
-114 QEEYDKAILE
+114 QYDKAILE
-124 YSKAEKIAEK
+124 YSKAEKIAKK
-134 CDSLFLGMIYT
+134 CDSLYLGMIYT

-153 TYNSIGEQTFVQKA
+153 TYNSIGELTYAQKA
-167 YDVFTDIDAEQYIR
+167 SDVFTDINAKQYMR
-181 ISKYRMAVSFHNND
+181 SSKYRMAVSFHNND
-195 DYDYAVKVYKEIIG
+195 DYNNAVKVYNELID
-209 ESTSADYIMT
+209 ESSSIDYIMI
-219 QSIIDMTHSML
+219 QSIAGMAHSML
-230 EMDEVDYYTIDSLF
+230 EMDEVDYHIIDSLF
-244 RKARNEYEAE
+244 RKAKFEYGAE
-254 FEEKDYWA
+254 FEDKDYWA

-291 NFWKSRISAY
+291 NFWKSRIAAY

-306 TAYTY
+306 AAYNY

-348 KIKTRTIGLIAIIIF
+348 KIKTRTIGLIAIIML
-363 TSLLSIIIFLLIV
+363 TTLLSIIILLLIV
-376 RYVKKQQEEKDRLLE
+376 RYVKKQQEEKDRLFE

-405 NNDFSELKRKYLS
+405 NKDYSELKRKYLS

-458 KNDSKNRKAF
+458 KNDSKNRKVF

-487 PKLKELDYSIFSY
+487 PKLKELDFSIFSY
-500 LIIGFDA
+500 LIVGFDA
-507 TTISRLLDMSVNNIY
+507 TTISRLLDISVNNIY

-540 AQFLEILS
+540 AQFLEMLS

>member
-1 MTMKRLFL
+1 MRRFFL
-9 IAAIIPTLFSCTG
+9 IIATLGSILSCTSHNISRT
-22 LNVKRALN
+22 LKNV
-30 DVETYI
+30 ESYI
-36 MESPDSALTVLE
+36 MERPDSALTVLE
-48 SIERSSLKTQRSKA
+48 SIERSRLKTQRNKA
-62 HHALLHAMALDK
+62 QHALLHAMVLDK
-74 NYIDVTDDSLAQ
+74 NYIDVTDDSIAQ
-86 VAVDFYQKHGPMRNR
+86 VAVDFYQKHGPMKNR
-101 ARALYYLGKSYYY
+101 ARALYYLGIAYFNQK
-114 QEEYDKAILE
+114 QYDKAILE
-124 YSKAEKIAEK
+124 YSKAEKIAKK
-134 CDSLFLGMIYT
+134 CDSLYLGMIYT

-153 TYNSIGEQTFVQKA
+153 TYNSIGELTYAQKA
-167 YDVFTDIDAEQYIR
+167 SDVFTDINAKQYMR
-181 ISKYRMAVSFHNND
+181 SSKYRMAVSFHNND
-195 DYDYAVKVYKEIIG
+195 DYNNAVKVYNELID
-209 ESTSADYIMT
+209 ESSSIDYIMI
-219 QSIIDMTHSML
+219 QSIAGMAHSML
-230 EMDEVDYYTIDSLF
+230 EMDEVDYHIIDSLF
-244 RKARNEYEAE
+244 RKAKFEYGAE
-254 FEEKDYWA
+254 FEDKDYWA

-267 YRIGKNAEANKLIEG
+267 YRIGKNAEANKLIKG
-282 IKVSDEMTA
+282 IKVSDEMIA

-316 KNQNNVIENL
+316 KNQNKVIENL

-348 KIKTRTIGLIAIIIF
+348 KIKTRTIGLIAIIML
-363 TSLLSIIIFLLIV
+363 TTLLSIIIFLLIV
-376 RYVKKQQEEKDRLLE
+376 RYVKKQQEEKDRLFE

-405 NNDFSELKRKYLS
+405 NNDYSELKRKYLS

-458 KNDSKNRKAF
+458 KNDSKNRKVF

-487 PKLKELDYSIFSY
+487 PKLKELDFSIFSY
-500 LIIGFDA
+500 LIVGFDA
-507 TTISRLLDMSVNNIY
+507 TTISRLLDISVNNIY

-540 AQFLEILS
+540 AQFLEMLS

>member
-1 MTMKRLFL
+1 MKRLFL

-48 SIERSSLKTQRSKA
+48 SIERSSLKTQRNKA

-101 ARALYYLGKSYYY
+101 ARALYYLGVAYFNQK
-114 QEEYDKAILE
+114 EYDKAILE
-124 YSKAEKIAEK
+124 YSKAEKVAEK
-134 CDSLFLGMIYT
+134 CDSLYLGMIYT
-145 AMSYTYNN
+145 AMSYAYNN
-153 TYNSIGEQTFVQKA
+153 TYNSIGELTYAQKA
-167 YDVFTDIDAEQYIR
+167 SDVFTDINAKQYMR
-181 ISKYRMAVSFHNND
+181 SSKYRMAVSFHNND
-195 DYDYAVKVYKEIIG
+195 DYNNAVKVYNELID
-209 ESTSADYIMT
+209 ESSSIDYIMI
-219 QSIIDMTHSML
+219 QSIAGMAHSML
-230 EMDEVDYYTIDSLF
+230 EMDEVDYHIIDSLF
-244 RKARNEYEAE
+244 RKAKNEYGAG
-254 FEEKDYWA
+254 FEDKDYWA

-267 YRIGKNAEANKLIEG
+267 YRIGKKAEADKLISE
-282 IKVSDEMTA
+282 IQVSDEMTA
-291 NFWKSRISAY
+291 NFWKSRIAVYRQDYKAAY
-301 LNDYQ
+301 H
-306 TAYTY
+306 Y
-311 DKLTN
+311 DKMTVHS
-316 KNQNNVIENL
+316 QNYIINDIL
-326 LTESLATYQRDY
+326 AESLATYQTEY
-338 YRTQLESSEY
+338 YKSQLETSEY

-363 TSLLSIIIFLLIV
+363 TSFLSIIIFLLIV
-376 RYVKKQQEEKDRLLE
+376 RYIKRQQEEKDKLFE

-418 LYKSRFETIG
+418 LYKSRFEIIG

-458 KNDSKNRKAF
+458 KNDSKNRKVF

-474 DLDGIMTNIRNEM
+474 DLDGIMTNIRSEM

-500 LIIGFDA
+500 LIVGFDA
-507 TTISRLLDMSVNNIY
+507 TTISRLLDESVNNIY
-522 AHKRRLRI
+522 ARKRRLRI

>member
-1 MTMKRLFL
+1 MRRFFL
-9 IAAIIPTLFSCTG
+9 IIATLGSILSCTSHNISRT
-22 LNVKRALN
+22 LKNV
-30 DVETYI
+30 ESYI
-36 MESPDSALTVLE
+36 MERPDSALTVLE
-48 SIERSSLKTQRSKA
+48 SIERSSLKTQRNKA

-101 ARALYYLGKSYYY
+101 ARALYYLGVAYFNQK
-114 QEEYDKAILE
+114 EYDKAILE
-124 YSKAEKIAEK
+124 YSKAEKVAEK
-134 CDSLFLGMIYT
+134 CDSLYLGMIYT
-145 AMSYTYNN
+145 AMSYAYNN
-153 TYNSIGEQTFVQKA
+153 TYNSIGELTYAQKA
-167 YDVFTDIDAEQYIR
+167 SDVFTDINAEQYIR
-181 ISKYRMAVSFHNND
+181 SSKYRMAVSLHNND
-195 DYDYAVKVYKEIIG
+195 DYDNAVKIFKEIID
-209 ESTSADYIMT
+209 ESKSADYIMT
-219 QSIIDMTHSML
+219 QSTIDMAHSIL
-230 EMDEVDYYTIDSLF
+230 EMEEVDYINIDSLF
-244 RKARNEYEAE
+244 RKAKNEYGAG
-254 FEEKDYWA
+254 FEDEDYWA

-267 YRIGKNAEANKLIEG
+267 YRIGKKAEADKLISE
-282 IKVSDEMTA
+282 IQVSDEMTA
-291 NFWKSRISAY
+291 NFWKSRIAVYRQDYKAAY
-301 LNDYQ
+301 H
-306 TAYTY
+306 Y
-311 DKLTN
+311 DKMTVHS
-316 KNQNNVIENL
+316 QNNIINDIL
-326 LTESLATYQRDY
+326 SESLATYQTEY
-338 YRTQLESSEY
+338 YKSQLETSEY

-363 TSLLSIIIFLLIV
+363 TSFLSIIIFLLIV
-376 RYVKKQQEEKDRLLE
+376 RYIKRQQEEKNKLFE

-468 EAMLDN
+468 EVMLDN
-474 DLDGIMTNIRNEM
+474 DLDGIMTNIRSEM

-540 AQFLEILS
+540 AQFLEMLS

>member
-1 MTMKRLFL
+1 MRRFFL
-9 IAAIIPTLFSCTG
+9 IIATLGSILSCTSHNISRT
-22 LNVKRALN
+22 LKNV
-30 DVETYI
+30 ESYI
-36 MESPDSALTVLE
+36 MERPDSALTVLE
-48 SIERSSLKTQRSKA
+48 SIERSRLKTQRNKA
-62 HHALLHAMALDK
+62 QHALLHAMVLDK
-74 NYIDVTDDSLAQ
+74 NYIDVTDDSIAQ
-86 VAVDFYQKHGPMRNR
+86 VAVDFYQKHGPMKNR
-101 ARALYYLGKSYYY
+101 ARALYYLGIAYFNQK
-114 QEEYDKAILE
+114 QYDKAILE
-124 YSKAEKIAEK
+124 YSKAEKIAKK
-134 CDSLFLGMIYT
+134 CDSLYLGMIYT

-153 TYNSIGEQTFVQKA
+153 TYNSIGELTYAQKA
-167 YDVFTDIDAEQYIR
+167 SDVFTDINAKQYMR
-181 ISKYRMAVSFHNND
+181 SSKYRMAVSFHNND
-195 DYDYAVKVYKEIIG
+195 DYNNAVKVYNELID
-209 ESTSADYIMT
+209 ESSSIDYIMI
-219 QSIIDMTHSML
+219 QSIAGMAHSML
-230 EMDEVDYYTIDSLF
+230 EMDEVDYHIIDSLF
-244 RKARNEYEAE
+244 RKAKFEYGAE
-254 FEEKDYWA
+254 FEDKDYWA

-267 YRIGKNAEANKLIEG
+267 YRIGKNAEANKLIKG
-282 IKVSDEMTA
+282 IKVSDEMIA

-316 KNQNNVIENL
+316 KNQNKVIENL

-348 KIKTRTIGLIAIIIF
+348 KIKTRTIGLIAIIML
-363 TSLLSIIIFLLIV
+363 TTLLSIIIFLLIV

-405 NNDFSELKRKYLS
+405 NNDYSELKRKYLS

-458 KNDSKNRKAF
+458 KHDSKNRKAF
-468 EAMLDN
+468 EVMLDN
-474 DLDGIMTNIRNEM
+474 DLDGIMTNIRSEM

-540 AQFLEILS
+540 AQFLEMLS

>member
-1 MTMKRLFL
+1 MRRFFL
-9 IAAIIPTLFSCTG
+9 IIATLGSILSCTSHNISRT
-22 LNVKRALN
+22 LKNV
-30 DVETYI
+30 ESYI
-36 MESPDSALTVLE
+36 MERPDSALTVLE
-48 SIERSSLKTQRSKA
+48 SIERSSLKTQRSMA

-74 NYIDVTDDSLAQ
+74 NYIDVTDDSIAQ
-86 VAVDFYQKHGPMRNR
+86 VAVDYFQKHGPMKNR
-101 ARALYYLGKSYYY
+101 ARALYYLGVAYFNQK
-114 QEEYDKAILE
+114 EYDKAILE
-124 YSKAEKIAEK
+124 YSKAEKVAEK
-134 CDSLFLGMIYT
+134 CDSLYLGMIYT
-145 AMSYTYNN
+145 AMSYAYNN
-153 TYNSIGEQTFVQKA
+153 TYNSIGELTYAQKA
-167 YDVFTDIDAEQYIR
+167 SDVFTDINAEQYIR
-181 ISKYRMAVSFHNND
+181 SSKYRMAVSLHNND
-195 DYDYAVKVYKEIIG
+195 DYDNAVKIFKELID
-209 ESTSADYIMT
+209 ESKSADYIMT
-219 QSIIDMTHSML
+219 QSTIDMAHSIL
-230 EMDEVDYYTIDSLF
+230 EMEEVDYINIDSLF
-244 RKARNEYEAE
+244 RKAKNEYGAG
-254 FEEKDYWA
+254 FEDEDYWA

-267 YRIGKNAEANKLIEG
+267 YRIGKKAEADKLISE
-282 IKVSDEMTA
+282 IQVSDEMTA
-291 NFWKSRISAY
+291 NFWKSRIAVYRQDYKAAY
-301 LNDYQ
+301 H
-306 TAYTY
+306 Y
-311 DKLTN
+311 DKMTVHS
-316 KNQNNVIENL
+316 QNNIINDIL
-326 LTESLATYQRDY
+326 SESLATYQTEY
-338 YRTQLESSEY
+338 YKSQLETSEY

-363 TSLLSIIIFLLIV
+363 TSFLSIIIFLLIV
-376 RYVKKQQEEKDRLLE
+376 RYIKRQQEEKNKLFE

-474 DLDGIMTNIRNEM
+474 DLNGIMTNIRNEM
-487 PKLKELDYSIFSY
+487 PRLKELDYSIFSY
-500 LIIGFDA
+500 LIVGFDA

-540 AQFLEILS
+540 AQFLEMLS